1 MEREDPQWTPVFSW
15 KEMCLQYPFRLP
27 VSRWSFR
34 QKSMSKAFSILMLN
48 LGLRTDSSLS
58 SWLKRKEKTNHLQIQ
73 DRTWSSL
80 DALQN
85 NTILIW
91 KWTQARTLVSYL
103 YKWLMLII
111 VLWRETTLVLE
122 KWATVSGSSIFPFRG
137 PREKCSPILSRAG
150 GLRHSLYLSYLPRT
164 SRSSMSGTS
173 ESRKNFQLLFFLHL
187 HFLLN
192 FIASRNPY

>member
-48 LGLRTDSSLS
+48 LGLGTDSALS

-103 YKWLMLII
+103 YKRLMLII
-111 VLWRETTLVLE
+111 VLWHETTLVLE
-122 KWATVSGSSIFPFRG
+122 KWASVSGSSIFHSEDPERSVHQFW
-137 PREKCSPILSRAG
+137 AG
-150 GLRHSLYLSYLPRT
+150 LGD
-164 SRSSMSGTS
+164 SGTLCILVIS
-173 ESRKNFQLLFFLHL
+173 QGPADHPCQVPLSLGRTFISYFFFTYISYWIL
-187 HFLLN
+187 
-192 FIASRNPY
+192 